1 MNKTFKLVIVG
12 GGSTYT
18 PGIVKSLLD
27 KKDSFKLSEL
37 RLYDNLK
44 ERQDKV
50 GVLVQKVIEMFDPDL
65 KLVLTTD
72 PKEAFEDADFIF
84 AQMRVGLYHMR
95 ELPGNLRSGRACL
108 WTAHHLPYGG
118 YH

>member
-18 PGIVKSLLD
+18 PGSVKSLLD

-72 PKEAFEDADFIF
+72 PKEAFEDADFNF

-95 ELPGNLRSGRACL
+95 ELDE
-108 WTAHHLPYGG
+108 
-118 YH
+118 